1 MDEKELEKIEEILFN
16 SVEQRFGKMFKMMLY
31 RKQKIKDYFMILVKA
46 FVRCLYYAEDEMF
59 IKDIATIIRAEAMYV
74 MDEPLVAF
82 ASVAQIQLSES
93 LENVIDNEVHRWFM
107 ILAENNKLPPGSE
120 YHRFTGKFVKK

>member
-1 MDEKELEKIEEILFN
+1 MDEKELEKIEEILFI

-31 RKQKIKDYFMILVKA
+31 RKQKIKDLFMILVKA

-59 IKDIATIIRAEAMYV
+59 LKDIAAIIRAEAIYV
-74 MDEPLVAF
+74 MDEPLIAIGGTSQMV
-82 ASVAQIQLSES
+82 LSEQFA
-93 LENVIDNEVHRWFM
+93 NVIDNEIHRWIM

>member
-1 MDEKELEKIEEILFN
+1 MDEKELEKIEEMLFI
-16 SVEQRFGKMFKMMLY
+16 SVEERFGRMFRMVLY
-31 RKQKIKDYFMILVKA
+31 RKQKVKDFFTILVKA

-59 IKDIATIIRAEAMYV
+59 LKDIAAIIKAEAIYV
-74 MDEPLVAF
+74 MDEPLIAF
-82 ASVAQIQLSES
+82 GSTAQMQLSEQ
-93 LENVIDNEVHRWFM
+93 LENVIENEVHRWIM